1 MSASNTSTFNL
12 LSLLEKE
19 NLNGANFMDWYRNL
33 RIVLRQEKTEYV
45 LLEPY
50 PEDLPAGSSVVDRRA
65 HEKRCDDALNV
76 SYVMLAIMSPNL

>member
-19 NLNGANFMDWYRNL
+19 NLNGSNFMDWYRNL
-33 RIVLRQEKTEYV
+33 RLVLRQEKTEYV

-50 PEDLPAGSSVVDRRA
+50 PEDLPAGSSDVDRRA